1 MLTLLNDNMPKTIA
15 GQLILWITATIMLA
29 QILIIGLLFYATG
42 AHLDDQEDR
51 YILSKIAS
59 VYNKLGQFPS
69 ETDSDILE
77 IASDPEFIF
86 SLTPDPKAEKLV
98 APDLFSP
105 AFQERF
111 GDIPLRVSQD
121 DVSFTQ
127 AIDLFLSDIDTVC
140 AIEGPD
146 PTKCPRHILSLSLT
160 ESRWLNVEMIILPY
174 EIFFLLLPLIIS
186 ALASLVGII
195 IVVILSV
202 RNVTAPLRILADAT
216 DKLGKGEKI
225 DHLATTGPQ
234 ELSRTLDAFN
244 MMQQRLSRFIED
256 RTHMLAAISHD
267 LRTPITSLRLRAE
280 FIDDP
285 TLQQKM
291 ITTLEEMQI
300 MVEACLR
307 FAKQDIETEQRH
319 RIDLIALL
327 QDLADDFPDIRF
339 DSPHRRFDY
348 QCDPVTLKRALRNIL
363 ENAITYGDRAEM
375 NCQIYQDQI
384 IILITD
390 QGPGVPEDHLTAI
403 FDPFIRL
410 DQARN
415 IESGHVGLG
424 LSIAR
429 TLIRRYGGDIVAN
442 NTHPGL
448 EMRITLAL

>member
-1 MLTLLNDNMPKTIA
+1 MPKTIA
-15 GQLILWITATIMLA
+15 GQLILWIAAAIMLA

-42 AHLDDQEDR
+42 AHLDEHEDR
-51 YILSKIAS
+51 YILSKIIS
-59 VYNKLGQFPS
+59 VYDRLGSTPS
-69 ETDSDILE
+69 QKDTDILA

-86 SLTPDPKAEKLV
+86 SLTPHPKATEI
-98 APDLFSP
+98 AEPDFFWP
-105 AFQERF
+105 AFQAKF
-111 GDIPLRVSQD
+111 GNIPLHLSQHN
-121 DVSFTQ
+121 VSFWQ
-127 AIDLFLSDIDTVC
+127 AIDLFLSDIESAC
-140 AIEGPD
+140 AIEN
-146 PTKCPRHILSLSLT
+146 THNTNCPRHILSLPLT
-160 ESRWLNVEMIILPY
+160 GTRWLNVEIAVLPY

-186 ALASLVGII
+186 ALASLFGII

-202 RNVTAPLRILADAT
+202 RRVTAPLRILADAT

-244 MMQQRLSRFIED
+244 MMQQRLGRFIED

-280 FIDDP
+280 FIEDP
-285 TLQQKM
+285 TLQRKM
-291 ITTLEEMQI
+291 IATLEEMQI

-319 RIDLIALL
+319 QIDLIALL
-327 QDLADDFPDIRF
+327 QDLADDFPDIHF
-339 DSPHRRFDY
+339 DCPDSTFDY

-363 ENAITYGDRAEM
+363 ENAITYGKTAKM
-375 NCQIYQDQI
+375 NCQIFDDQI
-384 IILITD
+384 VILIAD
-390 QGPGVPEDHLTAI
+390 QGPGVPEDQLTAI

-429 TLIRRYGGDIVAN
+429 TLIRRYGGDIAAE

-448 EMRITLAL
+448 QMRVTLAQ